1 VPFLL
6 LIGIA
11 ALGYYVYTQYGGATD
26 NGSSGPDNSGDAGAY
41 APSAVVGPDGL
52 PVNTPDTVGFRNN
65 NPGNLIYLS
74 SRPFNGQIGN
84 ANGYGVYDTLSNGV
98 RALGMQLDN
107 YINAGLLT
115 VAQIITRWA
124 PPSENDTG
132 AYISDVADRMGVNA
146 NDPLAW
152 PGDKPDLANA
162 IIIHENG
169 SNPLS
174 ATDLQ
179 AYLNS

>member
-1 VPFLL
+1 VPVIL

-11 ALGYYVYTQYGGATD
+11 ALGFYVYSQYAGAGSD
-26 NGSSGPDNSGDAGAY
+26 GAGSSDDSGDAGAN

-52 PVNTPDTVGFRNN
+52 PVNVPDTVGFRNN
-65 NPGNLIYLS
+65 NPGNLVYLS
-74 SRPFNGQIGN
+74 ARPFNGQIGN
-84 ANGYGVYDTLSNGV
+84 SNGYGVYDTLSNGV
-98 RALGMQLDN
+98 RALGKQLDN

-115 VAQIITRWA
+115 VAQIITKWA
-124 PPSENDTG
+124 PPDENDTG
-132 AYISDVADRMGVNA
+132 AYITDVASRMGVDA

-174 ATDLQ
+174 DTDLQ